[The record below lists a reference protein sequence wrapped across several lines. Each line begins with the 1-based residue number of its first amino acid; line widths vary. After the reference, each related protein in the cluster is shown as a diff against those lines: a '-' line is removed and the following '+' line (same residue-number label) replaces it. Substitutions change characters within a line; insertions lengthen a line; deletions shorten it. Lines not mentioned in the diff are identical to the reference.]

1 MINKSI
7 GSYVER
13 KTMKETKTSK
23 GIIAYSKTGTHIY
36 PKDNEPEGVS
46 GLVVK
51 CDQRDYLLGVNE
63 NELAQIEL
71 IQGAEES
78 GSEAS

>member
-1 MINKSI
+1 MIELNQSLEGKRAKLI
-7 GSYVER
+7 YTDGE
-13 KTMKETKTSK
+13 
-23 GIIAYSKTGTHIY
+23 ILTGLILDYIY
-36 PKDNEPEGVS
+36 PEDNEPEGLS

-71 IQGAEES
+71 IQDAEES
-78 GSEAS
+78 GSEAN

>member
-1 MINKSI
+1 MIELNQSLEGKRAKLI
-7 GSYVER
+7 YTDGE
-13 KTMKETKTSK
+13 
-23 GIIAYSKTGTHIY
+23 ILTGLILDYIY
-36 PKDNEPEGVS
+36 PEDNEPEGVS

-71 IQGAEES
+71 IQDAEES
-78 GSEAS
+78 GSEES

>member
-1 MINKSI
+1 MIKLNQSLEGKI
-7 GSYVER
+7 VKLIYTNGE
-13 KTMKETKTSK
+13 
-23 GIIAYSKTGTHIY
+23 ILTGLILDYIY

-71 IQGAEES
+71 IQDAEES

>member
-1 MINKSI
+1 MIKLNQSLEGKRAKLI
-7 GSYVER
+7 YTDGE
-13 KTMKETKTSK
+13 
-23 GIIAYSKTGTHIY
+23 ILTGLILDYIY
-36 PKDNEPEGVS
+36 PEDNEPEGVS

-71 IQGAEES
+71 IQDAGES

>member
-1 MINKSI
+1 MIKLNQSLEGKRAKLI
-7 GSYVER
+7 YTDGE
-13 KTMKETKTSK
+13 
-23 GIIAYSKTGTHIY
+23 ILTGLILDYIY
-36 PKDNEPEGVS
+36 PEDNEPEGVS

-71 IQGAEES
+71 IQDAVES

>member
-1 MINKSI
+1 MIELNQSLEGKRAKLI
-7 GSYVER
+7 YTDGE
-13 KTMKETKTSK
+13 
-23 GIIAYSKTGTHIY
+23 ILTGLILDYIY
-36 PKDNEPEGVS
+36 PEDNEPEGVS

-71 IQGAEES
+71 IQDTEES
-78 GSEAS
+78 GSEAN

>member
-1 MINKSI
+1 
-7 GSYVER
+7 
-13 KTMKETKTSK
+13 MKLIYTNGE
-23 GIIAYSKTGTHIY
+23 ILTGLILDYIY
-36 PKDNEPEGVS
+36 PKDNETEGVS

-71 IQGAEES
+71 IQDAEES